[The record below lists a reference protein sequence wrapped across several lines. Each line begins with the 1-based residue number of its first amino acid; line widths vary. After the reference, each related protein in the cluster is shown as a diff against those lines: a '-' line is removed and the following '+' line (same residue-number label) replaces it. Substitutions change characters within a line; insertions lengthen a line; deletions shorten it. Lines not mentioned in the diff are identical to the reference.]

1 MRRLVACMLVT
12 ICIVCLSACTKDEG
26 TDRQSVSDFMVATFE
41 YKDDTGY
48 KLITSEIGSLHTF
61 DSLSLKSSNAEFSG
75 QWNYRI
81 IFNPS
86 SYSKNAEEVII
97 LFGDSNLS
105 INGKVYESDG
115 CSYSEI
121 LNWAADKYD
130 FFDYELIGN

>member
-1 MRRLVACMLVT
+1 M
-12 ICIVCLSACTKDEG
+12 
-26 TDRQSVSDFMVATFE
+26 ATFE

-61 DSLSLKSSNAEFSG
+61 DSLALKSSNTEFSG

-86 SYSKNAEEVII
+86 SYSKNTEEVII

-105 INGKVYESDG
+105 INGKEYESDG
-115 CSYSEI
+115 GSYSEI
-121 LNWAADKYD
+121 LNWAADKYV
-130 FFDYELIGN
+130 FFDYELIVE